1 MTVKHPET
9 DLDRLRSTSAYLSS
23 LLNNSEHSNWLLSG
37 QLLRRYALTDL
48 YEQLGQWTQGCPDLQ
63 QLCLVYR
70 DFKQKH
76 FLRIAGRD
84 FLGLAGFQ
92 ETVQQISDLAAVALQ
107 AGLEFLSSHPRL
119 WLKAREADFWEA
131 GLWQYSLVVLGL
143 GKLGGRELNYVSDID
158 LLFLKDPADQVR
170 EHAEYGF
177 LQDKLC
183 QTLSSLL
190 GDQVQGDRVFKVDL
204 RLRPQG
210 QEGELV
216 PSLHSALD
224 YYQLS
229 GRAWERQML
238 LKARPVA
245 GQRSLGTKFLQQ
257 VRPFVFRR
265 FLDFQALDELRLMR
279 DRILQ
284 ETRDSQSLAKNDLK
298 LGWGSIREV
307 EFLVQCLQLVYG
319 GRHPELD
326 EPNTLRCLQKLSALQ
341 ILPKEAA
348 QELVDDYIFLRRVEH
363 WIQLEQNRQLH
374 RLPGSDQSRHRL
386 CQALGYTE
394 GYKALHKDLE
404 LCRTRINKHFTAL
417 FQKQDLENQDTR
429 PGLKKIGPGN
439 GLEDIRPWLSMLQPR
454 IRQNLLHRLQETLP
468 VQNPE
473 LGPQIRAR
481 INGFLQQIGNR
492 PGLIRVLNQDPAW
505 LGDLFC
511 ALGQSSLISGLFKA
525 QPGLVEGLSGLYTQ
539 NALPDPEFWRRCS
552 RVVQRSVAFD
562 ESLEWIR
569 RFKNEHILYLAL
581 QDLKGNLTGQELE
594 TGLSGIADFVLQ
606 QTYSRVLQHMGF
618 GKDLPLSVL
627 ALGRL
632 GSREMGY
639 LSDLDLAFVYD
650 PSAQADQELISEDV
664 VRFIQRFIRM
674 LSTPLQDGPGYAVD
688 AQLRP
693 TGNYGPLV
701 STKASWRQYYAQQA
715 DIWEIQALLRLRAVA
730 GKVQLGQEL
739 QAYAAKLCYQVRAKQ
754 QVWPRLCRLR
764 QRMLQER
771 AQEKGDT
778 VHLKLGWGGLADL
791 EFMVQGAQLL
801 HGAENPG
808 LQAKNIRSLLAVAL
822 QELKLAPQQALGQAF
837 ILYRSLESRLQH
849 LTNSH
854 NSRLHVRHLLQMQDL
869 GLWPGPGQ
877 ALALENWQDLLQ
889 IRRRVRG
896 PWQEL
901 CQEFLNKKEEV

>member
-1 MTVKHPET
+1 MINNPDTDSV
-9 DLDRLRSTSAYLSS
+9 DLDSMRSASAYLNA
-23 LLNNSEHSNWLLSG
+23 LLNNSAHQAWLSAG
-37 QLLRRYALTDL
+37 QLLRRYALTEL
-48 YEQLGQWTQGCPDLQ
+48 YEQLGQWVQGCPDLK
-63 QLCLVYR
+63 QLGLVYR

-84 FLGLAGFQ
+84 FLGRAGFQ
-92 ETVQQISDLAAVALQ
+92 ETVQQISDLAAVCIQ
-107 AGLEFLSSHPRL
+107 AGLEFLASHPGM
-119 WLKAREADFWEA
+119 WLKTRQANFRDTGQWH
-131 GLWQYSLVVLGL
+131 YSLVVLGL

-158 LLFLKDPADQVR
+158 LLFLQDPAGQAR
-170 EHAEYGF
+170 EHAEGGF
-177 LQDKLC
+177 VQNKLC

-245 GQRSLGTKFLQQ
+245 GQRALGTKFLQQ
-257 VRPFVFRR
+257 IRPFVFRR

-284 ETRDSQSLAKNDLK
+284 ETRDKQSRAKNDLK
-298 LGWGSIREV
+298 LGWGGIREV

-319 GRHPELD
+319 GRQPELD
-326 EPNTLRCLQKLSALQ
+326 ETNTLRCLQKLSALQ
-341 ILPKEAA
+341 ILPQEAA
-348 QELVDDYIFLRRVEH
+348 QELADDYMFLRRVEH

-374 RLPGSDQSRHRL
+374 RLPESDQSRHRL
-386 CQALGYTE
+386 CQALGYTD
-394 GYKALHKDLE
+394 GYQDLQKDLQS
-404 LCRTRINKHFTAL
+404 CRSRIHKHFTAL
-417 FQKQDLENQDTR
+417 FQKQDLENHDGR
-429 PGLKKIGPGN
+429 PGLKKNGPKD
-439 GLEDIRPWLSMLQPR
+439 GLEEIKTRLSMLQPR
-454 IRQNLLHRLQETLP
+454 IRQHLLDRVQATLP

-473 LGPQIRAR
+473 LGPQVRGR

-492 PGLIRVLNQDPAW
+492 PGLVSLLNQDPVW

-511 ALGQSSLISGLFKA
+511 ALGQSSFISGLFKA

-539 NALPDPEFWRRCS
+539 DAQPDSEFWRRCS
-552 RVVQRSVAFD
+552 RVVQRSGAFE

-581 QDLKGNLTGQELE
+581 QDLKGKVTGQELE
-594 TGLSGIADFVLQ
+594 TGLSSIADFVLE
-606 QTYSRVLQHMGF
+606 QTYCKVLEQMGLD
-618 GKDLPLSVL
+618 KDLPLSVL

-632 GSREMGY
+632 GSCEMGY

-650 PSAQADQELISEDV
+650 PPLQADQRLIPEEV
-664 VRFIQRFIRM
+664 VRFIQRLMRM

-701 STKASWRQYYAQQA
+701 STKASWRQYYARQA

-730 GKVQLGQEL
+730 GQVELGQEL
-739 QAYAAKLCYQVRAKQ
+739 QAYAAGLCYQIRSKQ
-754 QVWPRLCRLR
+754 QVWPRLCGLR

-801 HGAENPG
+801 HGAENPE
-808 LQAKNIRSLLAVAL
+808 LQARNIRSLLPVAL
-822 QELKLAPQQALGQAF
+822 QELKLAPLQALGQAF
-837 ILYRSLESRLQH
+837 ALYRSLEGRLQH

-854 NSRLHVRHLLQMQDL
+854 NARLHARYLLQMQDL
-869 GLWPGPGQ
+869 GIWPGQ
-877 ALALENWQDLLQ
+877 ALSLENWQDLLQ

-896 PWQEL
+896 SWQKL
-901 CQEFLNKKEEV
+901 CQEFL